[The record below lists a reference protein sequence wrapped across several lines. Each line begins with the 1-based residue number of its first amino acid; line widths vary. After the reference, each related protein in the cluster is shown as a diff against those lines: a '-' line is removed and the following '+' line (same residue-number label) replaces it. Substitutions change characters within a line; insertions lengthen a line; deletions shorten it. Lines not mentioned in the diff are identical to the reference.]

1 MKTLDIAH
9 LRAVAEVARHLH
21 FGHAA
26 EALDL
31 APPMLTRRIQEAE
44 RLLGARL
51 FHRTR
56 RSVELTAAGQVFLP
70 EALAVLEH
78 LSRGIDVAARAERGE
93 VGRIEVGYVG
103 SAAYAGVLQQNIR
116 GFRDTHPLVDI
127 RIDEVVM
134 DRIGPMLEAGEID
147 VAYCRPPMALPDGV
161 RTQTVHRDAFL
172 LAIPSDSPLARELEI
187 HPAQLREATFVV
199 PEQEAG
205 TVEVA
210 RRGRFSAA
218 IGPRGGTLAAV
229 LARVAL
235 GNSVS
240 VVPGSLAACVALP
253 GVVYRP
259 IAGKPIVSEV
269 ALAYRA
275 SEASATVRA
284 FVQHAVRH
292 AIGGARGSAGGSVRD
307 SARESAR

>member
-1 MKTLDIAH
+1 MKALEIAH
-9 LRAVAEVARHLH
+9 LRAIAEVARHLH
-21 FGHAA
+21 FGRAA
-26 EALDL
+26 EVLDL
-31 APPMLTRRIQEAE
+31 PPPMLTRRIQEAE
-44 RLLGARL
+44 RLLRARL

-56 RSVELTAAGQVFLP
+56 RSVELTAAGHAFLP

-103 SAAYAGVLQQNIR
+103 SAAYAGVLQQHIR
-116 GFRDTHPLVDI
+116 SFRHAHPLVDI
-127 RIDEVVM
+127 RIEEVVM

-147 VAYCRPPMALPDGV
+147 VAYCRPPMAMPDGV

-172 LAIPSDSPLARELEI
+172 LALPSDSPLAKAAEV

-199 PEQEAG
+199 PEQESG
-205 TVEVA
+205 TLEVA

-240 VVPGSLAACVALP
+240 VVPGTLAACVSLP

-275 SEASATVRA
+275 NEASATVRE
-284 FVQHAVRH
+284 FVRH
-292 AIGGARGSAGGSVRD
+292 AARRAAGGQ
-307 SARESAR
+307 ATAAGN